1 LIRGFGLVLWL
12 VLVLGRVVGH
22 TLLVAFV
29 SGLGLLVDFRLS
41 MLRYPLA
48 FGDLWFVWL
57 ISWVGLLD
65 HV

>member
-1 LIRGFGLVLWL
+1 MIRGFGLVLWL

-29 SGLGLLVDFRLS
+29 SGLGLLVDFRLL